1 LRAESTGYLAPSMN
15 TQPGRPVHAIVP
27 LSVLEAMQ
35 HLDSPP
41 PDESEEF
48 RREVATKRL
57 GTSRTVAMQIDRF
70 RRMARRNLPVDRA
83 EATALL
89 RLAGRRTDAGMVF
102 ADAGRRAARHG
113 VARVSPLSRGLR
125 RILPGFARR
134 RLGMRLV
141 RRVVREVLD
150 VDLQRS
156 EGQLVA
162 VAGDAPSADATTD
175 GSACGLYGSAMAAI
189 LRTFTDFDGAVLHD
203 TCRAKS
209 ASSCRWHAASAR

>member
-1 LRAESTGYLAPSMN
+1 MN

-35 HLDSPP
+35 HLDSPSA
-41 PDESEEF
+41 DESDEF

-57 GTSRTVAMQIDRF
+57 GTSHTVAMQIDRF
-70 RRMARRNLPVDRA
+70 RRMARKNLRVDRG

-113 VARVSPLSRGLR
+113 TARVSPLARGLR
-125 RILPGFARR
+125 RVLPGFARN
-134 RLGMRLV
+134 RLGMRLA
-141 RRVVREVLD
+141 RRVVWEVLD
-150 VDLQRS
+150 VELERA
-156 EGQLVA
+156 EGQLVG
-162 VAGDAPSADATTD
+162 VAGDAPCADATAD

-189 LRTFTDFDGAVLHD
+189 LRTFTDFNGAVLHD

-209 ASSCRWHAASAR
+209 ASSCRWHTASAP